1 MSSPLTVFFSSTEMV
16 CGSISLPALAYRYA
30 LYFLVRSVVPCLP
43 RFKTEGSDALRLVVA
58 ASVSGN
64 KNQFFDNANKVL
76 CERNRMMEI

>member
-16 CGSISLPALAYRYA
+16 CASNSLPALAYRYA
-30 LYFLVRSVVPCLP
+30 LYVLVR

-58 ASVSGN
+58 ASLSGN